1 MSWRETAFILGEGL
15 FFTLSGSFGGEREL
29 EVWADSPDRT
39 LTQLERL
46 KSLYLLPELRRP
58 DVAQFFVLTV
68 SQRGIEGRRITL
80 PPSNLDPR
88 ERELHYGREF
98 CDWDRWFQKNLH
110 QAKTGLTILQGEP
123 GTGKTSYLRHL
134 VYELRASHCF
144 YYLPVTAYP
153 MLAAPSTVDFWL
165 SENEFHGEKQ
175 KIAIMED
182 AETLLMERAAD
193 NHDSLS
199 NLLNIA
205 DGFLGA
211 VLKLHLICTVN
222 TPIEKLDPAVT
233 RPGRLLAHH
242 TFKRLSSKE
251 AQLLAKAKG
260 LSLPDQESYSL
271 AEIYAQDQQTF
282 FVTPVGSVG
291 FAHIKKND

>member
-1 MSWRETAFILGEGL
+1 MGERL

-29 EVWADSPDRT
+29 EVWADSPDRA
-39 LTQLERL
+39 LTQLERV
-46 KSLYLLPELRRP
+46 KSLYLLPELKRP

-80 PPSNLDPR
+80 PPSNLDLR
-88 ERELHYGREF
+88 ELELHYGREF
-98 CDWDRWFQKNLH
+98 CDCDRWLQKKLH

-165 SENEFHGEKQ
+165 LENEFHGEKQ

-182 AETLLMERAAD
+182 AETLLMERATD

-211 VLKLHLICTVN
+211 VLKLHVICTVN
-222 TPIEKLDPAVT
+222 TPIEKLDPAVI
-233 RPGRLLAHH
+233 RPGRLLAYY
-242 TFKRLSSKE
+242 TFRRLSPQQ
-251 AQLLAKAKG
+251 AQRLAKVKE
-260 LSLPDQESYSL
+260 LTLRNQESYSL
-271 AEIYAQDQQTF
+271 AEIYGQDQQSSF
-282 FVTPVGSVG
+282 IESGRPIG
-291 FAHIKKND
+291 FAHSKYD